1 MSHVWTLFLI
11 SNLDFLKC
19 GVLAH
24 VRHVASPKIYKYN
37 FRLRNKKTFCQ
48 NAVIFNL
55 KFIHIMLSPND
66 SSKRNYG
73 NPHAIFQ
80 NANVPAATMA
90 ILTFFDNV
98 LVIRNMLE
106 IHFSKCKCPGVSLCW
121 NESWKNNLI
130 NLIRIIFNSG
140 DKEAVKFVIFI
151 DHKKIGKKLFKKAMS
166 MSNYT

>member
-24 VRHVASPKIYKYN
+24 VGHVASPKIYKYN

-80 NANVPAATMA
+80 NVNVPAATMA

-106 IHFSKCKCPGVSLCW
+106 IHFSKCKCPGGYDGDPHVFWQCSGHKEHVW
-121 NESWKNNLI
+121 NPFFRMWHQLWTPNSFTKQLNL
-130 NLIRIIFNSG
+130 
-140 DKEAVKFVIFI
+140 
-151 DHKKIGKKLFKKAMS
+151 
-166 MSNYT
+166 